1 MFLFS
6 LLLLLSIAFG
16 VEITEVLTC
25 RDKNGNIITVKT
37 KGEAVC
43 PDGYEPVVV
52 GTYPD
57 VFSSVPKEKRSEILK
72 LCTPLYNIYSA
83 CYDAGRR
90 NLSCI
95 GVRSLAFSASRE
107 ELGSFFDSV
116 SLKIADLCE
125 VACQEGKR
133 DPNGYSK
140 MSYSYFFN
148 YICNK

>member
-1 MFLFS
+1 MFLF
-6 LLLLLSIAFG
+6 LLLLSVAFG

-25 RDKNGNIITVKT
+25 RDKNGNIVTVKT

-43 PDGYEPVVV
+43 PAGYEPVVV

-57 VFSSVPKEKRSEILK
+57 VFSSVPKEKRSEVLK

-90 NLSCI
+90 NLSCTS
-95 GVRSLAFSASRE
+95 VRNLTFSVSRE

-116 SLKIADLCE
+116 SLKIADFCE

-148 YICNK
+148 YICNR

>member
-1 MFLFS
+1 MF
-6 LLLLLSIAFG
+6 LLLLLSVAFG

-25 RDKNGNIITVKT
+25 RDKNGNILTVKT

-43 PDGYEPVVV
+43 PNGYEPVVV

-57 VFSSVPKEKRSEILK
+57 VFSSVPKEKRPEAWK
-72 LCTPLYNIYSA
+72 LCEPLYNIYST
-83 CYDAGRR
+83 CYEAGRR
-90 NLSCI
+90 NISCI
-95 GVRSLAFSASRE
+95 SMRSFTFSAGRE
-107 ELGSFFDSV
+107 KLGSFFDSV

-148 YICNK
+148 YICNR

>member
-1 MFLFS
+1 MFLF
-6 LLLLLSIAFG
+6 LLLLSVAFG

-25 RDKNGNIITVKT
+25 RDKNGNILTVKT

-43 PDGYEPVVV
+43 PAGYEPVIVR
-52 GTYPD
+52 TYPD
-57 VFSSVPKEKRSEILK
+57 VFSSVPKEKRSEFRK
-72 LCTPLYNIYSA
+72 LCDPLYNIYSA

-90 NLSCI
+90 NLSCTS
-95 GVRSLAFSASRE
+95 VRSLTFSVSRE

-148 YICNK
+148 YICNR

>member
-1 MFLFS
+1 MF
-6 LLLLLSIAFG
+6 LLLLLSVTFG

-25 RDKNGNIITVKT
+25 RDKNGNILTVKT
-37 KGEAVC
+37 KDKAVC

-52 GTYPD
+52 GAYPD
-57 VFSSVPKEKRSEILK
+57 VFSSVPKEKRSEVLK

-90 NLSCI
+90 NMSCTS
-95 GVRSLAFSASRE
+95 VRNLTFSVSRE